1 MISSISCLLIVCFLE
16 KAMLDDVIR
25 LQFNT
30 VETIWRP
37 TTTRPSTSVWKMI
50 LTKILPKY
58 VGRKD
63 LFFFLFVKETRT
75 AGRESGQHKTLL
87 TTIFLSL

>member
-1 MISSISCLLIVCFLE
+1 
-16 KAMLDDVIR
+16 MLDAVIR

-30 VETIWRP
+30 VETIWRL
-37 TTTRPSTSVWKMI
+37 TTTRPSIWKMN

-63 LFFFLFVKETRT
+63 LFFFLFVKETRR
-75 AGRESGQHKTLL
+75 AGRESGQ
-87 TTIFLSL
+87 FS

>member
-1 MISSISCLLIVCFLE
+1 
-16 KAMLDDVIR
+16 MLDDVIR

-63 LFFFLFVKETRT
+63 LFFFLLVKER
-75 AGRESGQHKTLL
+75 GGPDGVSGQ
-87 TTIFLSL
+87 FS

>member
-16 KAMLDDVIR
+16 KAMLDDVTR

-37 TTTRPSTSVWKMI
+37 TTTNVGMEDDPDKNPAKVCWKERFILLLVRERDEDGRTGERPT
-50 LTKILPKY
+50 
-58 VGRKD
+58 
-63 LFFFLFVKETRT
+63 
-75 AGRESGQHKTLL
+75 
-87 TTIFLSL
+87 

>member
-1 MISSISCLLIVCFLE
+1 
-16 KAMLDDVIR
+16 MLDAVTR

-37 TTTRPSTSVWKMI
+37 TTTNVGMEDDPE
-50 LTKILPKY
+50 KILPKY

-63 LFFFLFVKETRT
+63 LFFFLFVKESRT
-75 AGRESGQHKTLL
+75 GERPT
-87 TTIFLSL
+87 